1 MLRLEKQAQTSGTT
15 ANNFTNPVTY
25 ILTTNNDASTCSYVV
40 TVNEILATP
49 VTEDGTT
56 TTSSIQAKWGAVS
69 GASSYLL
76 DVSTNSSFS
85 SFLPGY
91 QNKSLTSTSCIVNG
105 LNYNTAYYYRVKAVA
120 SDQYFN
126 SEYSTTKEVTT
137 ENVSWRGQYRNQQ
150 Q

>member
-1 MLRLEKQAQTSGTT
+1 MR
-15 ANNFTNPVTY
+15 FY
-25 ILTTNNDASTCSYVV
+25 
-40 TVNEILATP
+40 TP

-56 TTSSIQAKWGAVS
+56 TTSSIQAKWGAVLWCS
-69 GASSYLL
+69 AIYWM
-76 DVSTNSSFS
+76 
-85 SFLPGY
+85 FLPTVLFPVSPCY

-105 LNYNTAYYYRVKAVA
+105 LNYNTAYYYRAKAVA

-137 ENVSWRGQYRNQQ
+137 ENVSRRGQYRNQQ